1 MVNQLKYYFNAK
13 FVFMQHTYTSQLF
26 FFLLYIFG
34 NKDCFVVAY
43 QYLCL
48 LVLQKSGIYH
58 LFLHNY
64 GMQV

>member
-1 MVNQLKYYFNAK
+1 MQNLFLCNTLTPVSYFC
-13 FVFMQHTYTSQLF
+13 
-26 FFLLYIFG
+26 FLLYIFG

-58 LFLHNY
+58 SFLHNY